1 MIDGHFID
9 ALLYCYWW
17 CDYDVL
23 QIWLQYSHFLICNIW
38 HVVIFLLRSCCGE
51 FLKPHR
57 RSSSDQEDHTWP
69 EETPQNILES
79 AYHHQNIIRTS
90 GSNVWSV
97 LSSEWRLMDRHTCLL
112 ICCVHVW
119 SWRNPSLQLLNTSSL
134 PTGEEEQV
142 NLRNITTVHLL
153 CDAVMVF
160 LSFSGVWCSALVLQT
175 SAARTFISMRLPPA
189 SDHLFFTWT
198 HTSPAVSTWKA
209 PVPVL
214 LLSSCQQEIGAE
226 RSGTMGRFSVGLGI
240 MCGLCADSGR
250 GSLCPS
256 GRRGLRRYHQTVFLI
271 NITCC
276 RDSDPFIS
284 TSDCCRNP
292 KWFPSIP
299 LSESPSAEVR
309 GQ

>member
-1 MIDGHFID
+1 M
-9 ALLYCYWW
+9 LWR
-17 CDYDVL
+17 V
-23 QIWLQYSHFLICNIW
+23 S
-38 HVVIFLLRSCCGE
+38 
-51 FLKPHR
+51 
-57 RSSSDQEDHTWP
+57 
-69 EETPQNILES
+69 ETPQTLIVRSGGSHLTWGTTRNATEHSRICIPSSSE
-79 AYHHQNIIRTS
+79 HHQNIIRTS
-90 GSNVWSV
+90 GFNVWSV

-142 NLRNITTVHLL
+142 NLRNITAVHLL

-214 LLSSCQQEIGAE
+214 LLYSCQQEIGAE
-226 RSGTMGRFSVGLGI
+226 RSGTMGRFAVGLCI

-284 TSDCCRNP
+284 TSDCCCNP